1 MQNSWMNEDTS
12 VYGIV
17 KISVANMRSQ
27 AVFQSELVNQLI
39 MGAIVPVFEEQNDFY
54 YIQSWD
60 SYFGW
65 INKHEVIV
73 GDEKMADDWYNS
85 SRVMVV
91 RNYGIVRREMDQEA
105 EVITDLVPCAILKR
119 LDGDSTFTK
128 VELPD
133 EQTGFVESG
142 IVIDE
147 KTQLSIKATR
157 EDVVNISKSFLGIPY
172 LWGGTSAKGFDCS
185 GFVQTVFR
193 LLNIELY
200 RNASQMAEMGREISV
215 EKNFANLEAGD
226 LIFFG
231 KTLKRITHVA
241 ISLGKGLFIHAEGA
255 VRINSLDPD
264 HPLFNEYRRN
274 TFIKARRIL

>member
-1 MQNSWMNEDTS
+1 MQNSWMNKDTS

-39 MGAIVPVFEEQNDFY
+39 MGDIVPVFEEQNDFY
-54 YIQSWD
+54 YIQNWD
-60 SYFGW
+60 GYWGW

-73 GDEKMADDWYNS
+73 GDEKTAEDWYLS
-85 SRVMVV
+85 PRVMVV
-91 RNYGIVRREMDQEA
+91 KNYGTVRREMNQGA
-105 EVITDLVPCAILKR
+105 EVITDLVPCGILKR
-119 LDGDSTFTK
+119 LNSDSTFTK

-133 EQTGFVESG
+133 GQSGFVESG

-193 LLNIELY
+193 LLNIKLY

-215 EKNFANLEAGD
+215 DKNFVNLEAGD

-255 VRINSLDPD
+255 VRINSLDPE
-264 HPLFNEYRRN
+264 HSLFNEYRRN
-274 TFIKARRIL
+274 TFLKARRIL